1 MRERDYEEPSHRVRD
16 GELEEESTMKMLA
29 RVLGP
34 LALLFSASGLIAC
47 GGEQKPAEAPAPAKS
62 VTTNVET
69 KVTTPVKNEKM
80 AVNVDEDIVKACNL
94 KFENI
99 EDAPKFDFDSE
110 ALTPGEKNILE
121 AIAKCLTTGPLKG
134 KAVNL
139 VGRADPRG
147 ETEYNMTLGAKR
159 ARSVHSFLGSL
170 GVANDKLRETSRG
183 ELDAKGTDE
192 DGWRKDR
199 RVDVNLVK

>member
-1 MRERDYEEPSHRVRD
+1 
-16 GELEEESTMKMLA
+16 MKNSLSLA
-29 RVLGP
+29 PVLTALLG
-34 LALLFSASGLIAC
+34 LALVTSVTTGC
-47 GGEQKPAEAPAPAKS
+47 GGDKKPAESVATQPTAATPPVTAKPANAD
-62 VTTNVET
+62 
-69 KVTTPVKNEKM
+69 KM
-80 AVNVDEDIVKACNL
+80 AVNVDDDIVKACNL

-99 EDAPKFDFDSE
+99 EDAPKFDYDTD
-110 ALTPGEKNILE
+110 ALTQGEKNVLE

-134 KAVNL
+134 KAVDL

-159 ARSVHSFLGSL
+159 ARSVHSYLGGL
-170 GVANDKLRETSRG
+170 GVPGDKLHDTSRG

-199 RVDVNLVK
+199 RVDVRLAK

>member
-1 MRERDYEEPSHRVRD
+1 
-16 GELEEESTMKMLA
+16 MKLV
-29 RVLGP
+29 RVLP
-34 LALLFSASGLIAC
+34 FALVSVVAFASAAC
-47 GGEQKPAEAPAPAKS
+47 GGDKKPAVVA
-62 VTTNVET
+62 
-69 KVTTPVKNEKM
+69 TPVSTTEPSTTSAPSNDKM
-80 AVNVDEDIVKACNL
+80 AVNVDDDIVKACNL

-99 EDAPKFDFDSE
+99 EDAPKFDYDSE

-134 KAVNL
+134 RSVDL

-159 ARSVHSFLGSL
+159 ARSVHAFLGGL
-170 GVANDKLRETSRG
+170 GVPADKLRDTSRG

-199 RVDVNLVK
+199 RVDVRLTK

>member
-1 MRERDYEEPSHRVRD
+1 MKQIVRVVP
-16 GELEEESTMKMLA
+16 A
-29 RVLGP
+29 
-34 LALLFSASGLIAC
+34 ALLPVIALFSLAIGSAAC
-47 GGEQKPAEAPAPAKS
+47 GSDKKPAVAPTPAATTAPTQTTSAPGKS
-62 VTTNVET
+62 D
-69 KVTTPVKNEKM
+69 KM

-99 EDAPKFDFDSE
+99 EDAPKFDYDQE
-110 ALTPGEKNILE
+110 TLTPGEKNVLE

-134 KAVNL
+134 RAVDL

-159 ARSVHSFLGSL
+159 ARSVHSFLGGL
-170 GVANDKLRETSRG
+170 GVPGDKLHDTSRG

-192 DGWRKDR
+192 EGWRKDR
-199 RVDVNLVK
+199 RVDVRLTK